1 MRNRLVQTLE
11 AAETT
16 DDEAARRALL
26 TYVVVGAGYA
36 GVETIAELQDFAA
49 DVAPVLPALAAARPA
64 LHARRAARRDHA
76 GGGGV
81 AGGVRDDRAAAPR
94 DRDPHRDDGRAR
106 VARRRSS
113 SPPARSCPP
122 ARLAWTAGVKP
133 HPSVAKLGLPLDD
146 DGRISTGATCQVEG
160 LPDVW
165 AIGDAAGDPRPRAAG
180 QPVARRPRSTR
191 PARRRWPRD
200 NVAARARGDAARKR
214 ALPLQDARRVRR
226 HGPPPGG
233 RQHGRD
239 QVARLPRLVPRPHAT
254 TSRCHA
260 GRQAAPPPADRLD
273 RRAALPPRLLRARP
287 ARAPARARRRGARG
301 GQRGRHRSAG

>member
-36 GVETIAELQDFAA
+36 GVETLAELQDFAA
-49 DVAPVLPALAAARPA
+49 DVGAVLPALAAARPA
-64 LHARRAARRDHA
+64 LHARRARDEIMPEVGESLAAFARSSC
-76 GGGGV
+76 
-81 AGGVRDDRAAAPR
+81 AAAASRSAPR
-94 DRDPHRDDGRAR
+94 RRSSACRAT
-106 VARRRSS
+106 RSS

-122 ARLAWTAGVKP
+122 ARLGWTAGVKP

-146 DGRISTGATCQVEG
+146 DGRISTDATCQVEG
-160 LPDVW
+160 LPAVW
-165 AIGDAAGDPRPRAAG
+165 AIGDAAGDPRPR
-180 QPVARRPRSTR
+180 RPGSPS
-191 PARRRWPRD
+191 PADR
-200 NVAARARGDAARKR
+200 AARDPPGEGGRATTWRARSLGDAAAKP

-233 RQHGRD
+233 RQHGRH

-254 TSRCHA
+254 TSR
-260 GRQAAPPPADRLD
+260 
-273 RRAALPPRLLRARP
+273 
-287 ARAPARARRRGARG
+287 
-301 GQRGRHRSAG
+301 